1 MEPLSDLQKLQ
12 YFKEE
17 IRTEFNLLT
26 MRSNML
32 VTCQSFLVVPFALLQ
47 TAASYPGVAVYAYL
61 IVALGIFSSAI
72 LIKPLRAAHV
82 TIDRWLVKLRALL
95 KDSEALKPLAL
106 DRDLIPDVETDPS
119 KDKLHTQSLAFSVY
133 GPWSF
138 IVFWILM
145 AAWSTVRLVLIL
157 S

>member
-1 MEPLSDLQKLQ
+1 METLSDLQKLQ
-12 YFKEE
+12 HFKEE

-47 TAASYPGVAVYAYL
+47 NAASYPVVAVYAYL

-72 LIKPLRAAHV
+72 LIKPLQAAHL
-82 TIDRWLVKLRALL
+82 TIDRWLVKQRALL
-95 KDSEALKPLAL
+95 KDSEVLRPLAL
-106 DRDLIPDVETDPS
+106 DRDLIPDVERDPS
-119 KDKLHTQSLAFSVY
+119 KDRLHSQSLAFSVY

-138 IVFWILM
+138 VVFWILM
-145 AAWSTVRLVLIL
+145 CSWSTIRLVLKL
-157 S
+157 